1 MEPRR
6 ADFST
11 TLTRYL
17 SSKITRQLIG
27 AITAFLRPRLL
38 TPELFG
44 VWTLLKLVP
53 QYASYAHLG
62 ARTTLR
68 VYYPWHLARGEGERA
83 ESLVSGAILT
93 TLLLDFLV
101 AGALILIALRG
112 GQGEALRLGLT
123 AMAGVVLLQAWHHT
137 AFAALKA
144 RHRFDLIGRA
154 NYLESALLLA
164 TTLAL
169 LPTLGFP
176 GLLLSLL
183 ITEAAVGVLLWQQAG
198 IVPRWPARPLRLG
211 GEMIRRGWPIMSLEL
226 AMMLVVT
233 ADRVM
238 AWVLLGAGALGHYG
252 VAVMIVGFLRNIPGT
267 AREILEPRLMG
278 ELADADRNQLLRE
291 HLLRPALNAVFLM
304 PLLIGPVALATPLA
318 IDWLLPRYQAAIV
331 PTQILACGI
340 HFLALALVLRSL
352 VVAFEQ
358 QRRAALL
365 VPVVLVGEGMSAWL
379 AVRLGWGLPGIA
391 GASVLGFAL
400 LFMLFRRI
408 LRPQLDHLER
418 SERRQLDW
426 IWPLFVLNG
435 TLIWTLSLLPL
446 GHGPVATALRIL
458 VHIALLLLL
467 HRLARTRLALLS
479 PLPWRRLLRLRR

>member
-11 TLTRYL
+11 TLARYL

-44 VWTLLKLVP
+44 VWTLLKLIP

-68 VYYPWHLARGEGERA
+68 VYYPWHIARGEQARA
-83 ESLVSGAILT
+83 ETLVSGAILT
-93 TLLLDFLV
+93 TLLLDLLV
-101 AGALILIALRG
+101 AAALILIALHD
-112 GQGEALRLGLT
+112 GQGDALRLGLV

-154 NYLESALLLA
+154 NYLESVLLLA

-169 LPTLGFP
+169 LPTFGFY
-176 GLLLSLL
+176 GVLWSLL
-183 ITEAAVGVLLWQQAG
+183 ITEASVGLLLWHQAG
-198 IVPRWPARPLRLG
+198 IVPRWPRRALRLG

-238 AWVLLGAGALGHYG
+238 AWVLLGASALGHYG
-252 VAVMIVGFLRNIPGT
+252 VAVMIIGFLRNIPGT

-278 ELADADRNQLLRE
+278 ELAASDHDQLLRE
-291 HLLRPALNAVFLM
+291 HLLRPALNAAFLM

-318 IDWLLPRYQAAIV
+318 IDLLLPRYQEAIV
-331 PTQILACGI
+331 PTQILACGV

-358 QRRAALL
+358 QRRAARLTPAVL
-365 VPVVLVGEGMSAWL
+365 AAEVLVAWL
-379 AVRLGWGLPGIA
+379 AVELGWGLEGIA
-391 GASVLGFAL
+391 TASVFGLAL
-400 LFMLFRRI
+400 LFILFRHT
-408 LRPQLDHLER
+408 LRPQLARLGHD
-418 SERRQLDW
+418 ERRQLDW
-426 IWPLFVLNG
+426 VWPLFALNA
-435 TLIWTLSLLPL
+435 TLIWALSLLPL

-458 VHIALLLLL
+458 VHVTLFLLL
-467 HRLARTRLALLS
+467 HRLTRTRLALLS